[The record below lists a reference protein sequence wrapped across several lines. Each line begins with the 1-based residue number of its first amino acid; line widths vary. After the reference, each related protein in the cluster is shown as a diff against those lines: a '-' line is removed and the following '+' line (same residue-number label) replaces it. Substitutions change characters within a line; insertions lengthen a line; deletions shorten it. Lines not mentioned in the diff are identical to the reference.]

1 MTDKNSILI
10 CDDEPDIVS
19 LVQRFLQL
27 DNFETLTCSNGKE
40 ALKSLEEKYSEIV
53 LILLDVMMP
62 GTDGF
67 ETCKILK
74 ENSETAAIPVVLLTA
89 KTDRSDRERGNEV
102 GADDYITKPFSPQRV
117 IETVQSLLGVTKE

>member
-27 DNFETLTCSNGKE
+27 DHYETVTCSNGKE
-40 ALKSLEEKYSEIV
+40 ALKCLEEKYNEIV

-62 GTDGF
+62 GMSGF
-67 ETCKILK
+67 EVLRTIKSKDTYKEIKVILFTVKSFK
-74 ENSETAAIPVVLLTA
+74 EDKE
-89 KTDRSDRERGNEV
+89 KGNDL
-102 GADDYITKPFSPQRV
+102 GADGYITKPFSGNELRDYV
-117 IETVQSLLGVTKE
+117 KKILNG

>member
-40 ALKSLEEKYSEIV
+40 ALKSLEERYSEIV

-62 GTDGF
+62 GMSGF
-67 ETCKILK
+67 EVLRTIKSKETYKNIKVILFTVKSFK
-74 ENSETAAIPVVLLTA
+74 EDKE
-89 KTDRSDRERGNEV
+89 KGNEL
-102 GADDYITKPFSPQRV
+102 GADGYITKPFSGNELRDYV
-117 IETVQSLLGVTKE
+117 KKILNR

>member
-27 DNFETLTCSNGKE
+27 DGFETATCSNGKE
-40 ALKSLEEKYSEIV
+40 ALKYLEEKYEEIA

-62 GTDGF
+62 ALSGF
-67 ETCKILK
+67 EVLRTIKSKETYNDIKVILFTVKSFK
-74 ENSETAAIPVVLLTA
+74 EDKE
-89 KTDRSDRERGNEV
+89 KGNEL
-102 GADDYITKPFSPQRV
+102 GADGYITKPFSGNELREYVKQILNR
-117 IETVQSLLGVTKE
+117 